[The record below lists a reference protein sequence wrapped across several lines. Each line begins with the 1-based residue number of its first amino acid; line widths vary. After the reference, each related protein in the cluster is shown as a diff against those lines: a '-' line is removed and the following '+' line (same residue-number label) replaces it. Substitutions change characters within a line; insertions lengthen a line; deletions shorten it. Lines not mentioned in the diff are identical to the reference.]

1 VVEKTGGAPAPA
13 LADYSTYK
21 NQIQSMGTQRA
32 SFYINEAIKEASKIE
47 DKRYKFY

>member
-1 VVEKTGGAPAPA
+1 
-13 LADYSTYK
+13 
-21 NQIQSMGTQRA
+21 MGTQRA